1 MGVEFLWLKTLLKE
15 LGLKKGGPMIQHS
28 HSTSS
33 IGTAKNISIISHRAM
48 GPLEHVCVE
57 VKSMDFFSLTISK
70 SKDIIT
76 MEFCYL
82 NLCFSFLVQ
91 Q

>member
-1 MGVEFLWLKTLLKE
+1 
-15 LGLKKGGPMIQHS
+15 
-28 HSTSS
+28 
-33 IGTAKNISIISHRAM
+33 M

-82 NLCFSFLVQ
+82 NLHFSCLVQEWYFLNDFAIPCLVQ
-91 Q
+91 QAEEKGH